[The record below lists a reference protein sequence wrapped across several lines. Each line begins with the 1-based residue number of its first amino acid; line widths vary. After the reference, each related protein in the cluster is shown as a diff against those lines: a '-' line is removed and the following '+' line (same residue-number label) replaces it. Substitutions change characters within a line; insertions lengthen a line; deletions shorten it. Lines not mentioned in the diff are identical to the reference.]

1 MLQQRLKASLWRMR
15 SYYESAQCSAEH
27 SFSTETCLM
36 SNMMADFVY
45 YRFFV
50 GIEGLC
56 FVSSLVVPGVFL
68 VARPERYPVF
78 KKAID
83 KPISDHEF

>member
-1 MLQQRLKASLWRMR
+1 
-15 SYYESAQCSAEH
+15 
-27 SFSTETCLM
+27 M

-56 FVSSLVVPGVFL
+56 FVSSLVVPGVLL

-83 KPISDHEF
+83 KPISDHEFWVRGTPCSPINSFSKIYAL

>member
-56 FVSSLVVPGVFL
+56 FVTNQLVIMTF
-68 VARPERYPVF
+68 E
-78 KKAID
+78 
-83 KPISDHEF
+83 